1 MQAVCENAQGH
12 PRPGV
17 RGEVSRP
24 RLLALCRKWQ
34 HSPTPGAHH
43 TPLSGICHPSMHPVT
58 WPQSQAS
65 LAWVLNRAG
74 HGHL

>member
-1 MQAVCENAQGH
+1 MSNLGMQAVCENAQGH

-43 TPLSGICHPSMHPVT
+43 TPQWHMPPINAPCHLASVT
-58 WPQSQAS
+58 GVS
-65 LAWVLNRAG
+65 
-74 HGHL
+74 HLGSE